1 MSSIRVFDADFLDA
15 RSRRVFV
22 QLSTWLGVSVLCVA
36 ELFAAQTTSSFNT
49 NSMRSIHPS
58 ELAPGMVGGTAA
70 YRGVAGA
77 LQRVEIRL
85 PEGTLISS
93 AQAVSTVTAG
103 STSTDAAGR
112 ATPMTENATRWDA
125 PEATALRLGLSVGNV
140 YRFRVGNIPYHP
152 DAELYPTI
160 ELFDR
165 LYTPAALQGRF
176 AIPVELTQNDLDL
189 AIAGKLVTRIIYL
202 EDSRTALPVSD
213 AARGEADGAF
223 DLKPDDNPMA
233 IADLFGK
240 PLAILRIG
248 GRRPVH
254 TEAPDLAFTFGAPE
268 YVRYPAD
275 ENADHLTNVSM
286 WDNVS
291 AENAIGTDA
300 AAQSAQREYLTN
312 GGDRDRGEDGL
323 PIGIEA
329 DGKLLGLDS
338 GDAAATYE
346 GSDGQMQKVVVN
358 QAPVYAPRFGG
369 VRQVVGL
376 SEEMSRVGFRDVE
389 QKTRAANVGTR
400 EVVWSQKQHEAVR
413 GQVSEQGPSA
423 AEGHD
428 GLNRTETSVGLA
440 MHRDTF
446 RTWENFQR
454 IRIGQ
459 MDSAEGLKLA
469 ASARAAKAWDQA
481 EGFKVVLGDEVVSSF
496 SRLDGASE
504 VYYVEDGGKR
514 YGRLEV
520 TKVASV
526 ADALPGEFVE
536 FTIRY
541 DNIGEAAITK
551 VKLSDSLNPRLEYV
565 EDSAE
570 SSFPAN
576 FTTRPNADGSL
587 ILEWE
592 LTEPLMP
599 KDGGIIRFKTQV
611 R

>member
-1 MSSIRVFDADFLDA
+1 MMSSIRVFDAMCLDT
-15 RSRRVFV
+15 RCRRVLFR
-22 QLSTWLGVSVLCVA
+22 LGVLMGASVWCA
-36 ELFAAQTTSSFNT
+36 TGCTMELFAAQTTSFDTS
-49 NSMRSIHPS
+49 SMRSIHPS
-58 ELAPGMVGGTAA
+58 ELTPGTVSDTAM

-85 PEGTLISS
+85 PEGTLIST
-93 AQAVSTVTAG
+93 AQASSTAVTNQT
-103 STSTDAAGR
+103 TSVPQGAAS
-112 ATPMTENATRWDA
+112 WDA
-125 PEATALRLGLSVGNV
+125 PEATTLRLGLSVGNV

-165 LYTPAALQGRF
+165 LYTPTALQGRF
-176 AIPVELTQNDLDL
+176 AIPVELTQSDLDL

-202 EDSRTALPVSD
+202 EDPRTALPVSD

-223 DLKPDDNPMA
+223 DLKPNDNPMA

-248 GRRPVH
+248 GRSPTR
-254 TEAPDLAFTFGAPE
+254 TDAPDLAFTFGAPE
-268 YVRYPAD
+268 YVRYSAD
-275 ENADHLTNVSM
+275 ENAEQLANASVWDVSM
-286 WDNVS
+286 S
-291 AENAIGTDA
+291 GLAGTDA
-300 AAQSAQREYLTN
+300 ANSAARSAQREYLVN

-323 PIGIEA
+323 PIGVET
-329 DGKLLGLDS
+329 DGKLLGLDA

-346 GSDGQMQKVVVN
+346 GSDGQMQKVVIN
-358 QAPVYAPRFGG
+358 QAPIYAPRFGG
-369 VRQVVGL
+369 VRQVIGL
-376 SEEMSRVGFRDVE
+376 SEEMNRVGFRDLE
-389 QKTRAANVGTR
+389 QKTRTANVGTR
-400 EVVWSQKQHEAVR
+400 DVVWSQKQHESAH
-413 GQVSEQGPSA
+413 GQVSDQRLSA

-459 MDSAEGLKLA
+459 TDSAEGLKLA
-469 ASARAAKAWDQA
+469 ASIRAAKAWDQA

-504 VYYVEDGGKR
+504 IYYVEDGGKR

-520 TKVASV
+520 TKVASA